1 MNAKNKYHDPMK
13 KKYAWFVWWLSL
25 QTVMI
30 SVGLKYK
37 DGNEDIIHIHDFA
50 VCSTVDMMKQYLK
63 YIQVSF

>member
-1 MNAKNKYHDPMK
+1 MLGL
-13 KKYAWFVWWLSL
+13 LSF
-25 QTVMI
+25 QIVMI

-37 DGNEDIIHIHDFA
+37 DGNEDIIHIHDYA